1 MGVKLKLKYIN
12 IRKFVKYVPVCAV
25 LVGLPT
31 FHIPKKKKKSPGIL
45 RSSVML
51 RAQTDLM
58 SVGRSGPDSK
68 AGWLNNKSSL
78 LIM

>member
-12 IRKFVKYVPVCAV
+12 IRKFVKYVPVCTS
-25 LVGLPT
+25 T

-68 AGWLNNKSSL
+68 ADWLKNKSSL